1 MFIFCYV
8 DIHCYYCFP
17 VFLIRFLCMFH
28 YVFVLPFNGE
38 QKLFKKKHRAFYFCV
53 MRSDSDIHISVDRV
67 RWGHLKWEFRSG
79 HWIWIV
85 IVSTSATG
93 REAGQQSNE
102 KDWRDTSIC
111 YRQMRHDRA
120 TTLHSSVSCACLC
133 RTQAWRSLW
142 LTATRP
148 CSTAVYASSSSHLRI
163 VTY

>member
-8 DIHCYYCFP
+8 DIHCYCCFP

-67 RWGHLKWEFRSG
+67 RWGHLKWEFWSG

-102 KDWRDTSIC
+102 KDWTGTT
-111 YRQMRHDRA
+111 RQYAIDRCA
-120 TTLHSSVSCACLC
+120 TIEQRRC
-133 RTQAWRSLW
+133 TQACHARVFVVLKRDDRFDWQRPDHAAPLFMRLHR
-142 LTATRP
+142 LTCA
-148 CSTAVYASSSSHLRI
+148 L
-163 VTY
+163 